1 MAILAPWYLDETD
14 FKRIVQ
20 VLHFKPNESPVN
32 FINRITPLIKALP
45 SHLKADRLLD
55 PLRRFVTNAKKSRG
69 QFCTTH
75 KALSI
80 ELIEGLFTLV
90 AQAAGVRLNHLV
102 QYEDDLTAEQRQLVS
117 RARRLHALWQEPK
130 DYEDLFM
137 ESPDLAKFGYVS
149 SCSACVLTVIGSHL
163 PTITDLLTLA
173 ISSRRK
179 NENTTAKFFR
189 SYLDNTRTSAEA
201 ASAHMI
207 ADTAGA
213 KLRIVRKQIRKVR
226 KPEYDIDGLSSVH
239 SSEVASQRTR
249 SNSVSSRDS
258 RLAFVD
264 NDAAILSSSHLPP
277 AKQKRFDASRLS
289 LSTVAADMSSKGAHP
304 YRRQVP
310 STSSV
315 YTAHTVANNARVMDS
330 NLKIPSAVFEEPI
343 TTEKRPASPEQ
354 EFAEYIPP
362 RADWAKRMTADSQ
375 TLPLDRIS
383 QDRRKAYKAL
393 AGSSTSVFDR
403 FNRQQPPP
411 QRSRFSLAESAIWDD
426 ASVMPDS
433 PTETDIPEVP
443 RIPSKY
449 FQGQDWMGATPK
461 PIPKPSDTW
470 GNLSHSSSRR
480 YSHSSAHKA
489 SRSRIHHRRPST
501 VTEEPRDSIHSS
513 RQPDYQLHPRTYHP
527 PSPAASTC
535 SIGTM
540 PSLSRASSSV
550 HSHGLRT
557 PPSPI
562 SPISTVHPSR
572 TMLPPSPTATA
583 IDDMYAQCHTNI
595 SGPCLADI
603 IARDRALDASQS
615 RMSLG
620 AASNVTSWSH
630 MVRHASQKGKE
641 REPDW
646 YADKKGKGKAR
657 EKR

>member
-14 FKRIVQ
+14 FKRLVQ

-55 PLRRFVTNAKKSRG
+55 PLRRFVTNAKKPRG

-80 ELIEGLFTLV
+80 ELTEGLFTLV

-149 SCSACVLTVIGSHL
+149 SCSACVLTVIGSDL

-239 SSEVASQRTR
+239 SSEVARQRTR
-249 SNSVSSRDS
+249 SDSVSSRDS

-264 NDAAILSSSHLPP
+264 NDAAILSSAHLPP

-289 LSTVAADMSSKGAHP
+289 LSTVAADVSSKGAHP
-304 YRRQVP
+304 YRRQV
-310 STSSV
+310 SCTSSV

-343 TTEKRPASPEQ
+343 TTEKGPASPEQ

-383 QDRRKAYKAL
+383 QDRRNAYKAL

-403 FNRQQPPP
+403 FNRQQPRLSDRGLALPRVRYGTMQVLCQILRP
-411 QRSRFSLAESAIWDD
+411 RQTYQKFREYHQNMSKVKTGWGRHLSPSQSHQIPGAISLILA
-426 ASVMPDS
+426 
-433 PTETDIPEVP
+433 
-443 RIPSKY
+443 R
-449 FQGQDWMGATPK
+449 GATLTRAPTRLAGLVSITVDLPRSLK
-461 PIPKPSDTW
+461 SQETQFTAPDNPTINYTLEPTIRLALLLPHAVSERRH
-470 GNLSHSSSRR
+470 LSHSLPHRST
-480 YSHSSAHKA
+480 HMASARLRA
-489 SRSRIHHRRPST
+489 PSLRSPPST
-501 VTEEPRDSIHSS
+501 HQELCSHHLPL
-513 RQPDYQLHPRTYHP
+513 RQP
-527 PSPAASTC
+527 SSTC
-535 SIGTM
+535 MLKVT
-540 PSLSRASSSV
+540 PTSLA
-550 HSHGLRT
+550 
-557 PPSPI
+557 
-562 SPISTVHPSR
+562 
-572 TMLPPSPTATA
+572 
-583 IDDMYAQCHTNI
+583 
-595 SGPCLADI
+595 
-603 IARDRALDASQS
+603 
-615 RMSLG
+615 
-620 AASNVTSWSH
+620 
-630 MVRHASQKGKE
+630 HASQTSSLGTE
-641 REPDW
+641 LLTQV
-646 YADKKGKGKAR
+646 KAV
-657 EKR
+657 